1 MTSSSLVRPG
11 SAAVVAA
18 APMLAVVEVTAH
30 RPHAPRYHAYVQT
43 LNERIVEA
51 AAALGWDARRFAAGD
66 LGAAELLRV
75 TEGASAIVVAGGED
89 LDPAA
94 WGGRRG
100 YEGEGRH
107 DEEADAGQLA
117 LVRRALVRS
126 TPLLGI
132 CRGHQ
137 VIDVALGGTLVPH
150 LDDVHGTHRGAG
162 AVEDLMVDHDVEL
175 VPGSRVAAALGS
187 TTARVRSAHHQAID
201 RVGEG
206 LRVVARTADGGVE
219 AVEHESAPITGV
231 QWHPEDRGADRA
243 QLPLLLSLLA
253 VQAGAAS
260 LAA

>member
-1 MTSSSLVRPG
+1 MTSSHVRPG
-11 SAAVVAA
+11 SAADVVA

-30 RPHAPRYHAYVQT
+30 RPHAASYHAYVQT

-51 AAALGWDARRFAAGD
+51 ATDLGWDARRFAAGD
-66 LGAAELLRV
+66 LGVAELLRV
-75 TEGASAIVVAGGED
+75 TEGASAVVIAGGED
-89 LDPAA
+89 LDPTV

-107 DEEADAGQLA
+107 DEEADAGQVA

-150 LDDVHGTHRGAG
+150 LDDDHGTHRGSG
-162 AVEDLMVDHDVEL
+162 PVESLMVDHDVEL
-175 VPGSRVAAALGS
+175 VPGSRVALALGD
-187 TTARVRSAHHQAID
+187 TTARVRSAHHQAVG

-206 LRVVARTADGGVE
+206 LRVVARTADGGIE
-219 AVEHESAPITGV
+219 AVEHETAPITGV
-231 QWHPEDRGADRA
+231 QWHPEDRGADRT

-253 VQAGAAS
+253 EQAAALS
-260 LAA
+260 RVA

>member
-1 MTSSSLVRPG
+1 MTSSLVRPG

-18 APMLAVVEVTAH
+18 RPMLAVVEVTAH
-30 RPHAPRYHAYVQT
+30 RPHAPRYHSYVQT
-43 LNERIVEA
+43 LNERIVEDA
-51 AAALGWDARRFAAGD
+51 TALGWDARRVAAGD

-75 TEGASAIVVAGGED
+75 TDGASAIVIAGGED
-89 LDPAA
+89 LDPAT

-107 DEEADAGQLA
+107 DEEADAGQIA

-150 LDDVHGTHRGAG
+150 LDDADGAHRGSG
-162 AVEDLMVDHDVEL
+162 AVESLMVDHDVEV
-175 VPGSRVAAALGS
+175 VPGSRVAAALGA
-187 TTARVRSAHHQAID
+187 TTARVRSAHHQAVD

-206 LRVVARTADGGVE
+206 LQVVARTADGGVE
-219 AVEHESAPITGV
+219 AVEHETAPITGV
-231 QWHPEDRGADRA
+231 QWHPEDRGADRT

-253 VQAGAAS
+253 AQAGEVSRAA
-260 LAA
+260 

>member
-1 MTSSSLVRPG
+1 MSSSLVRPG

-30 RPHAPRYHAYVQT
+30 RPHSPSYHAYVQT
-43 LNERIVEA
+43 LNERIVAA

-75 TEGASAIVVAGGED
+75 TEGASAVVIAGGED
-89 LDPAA
+89 VHPTL
-94 WGGRRG
+94 WGGRAG

-107 DEEADAGQLA
+107 DEEADAGQVA

-137 VIDVALGGTLVPH
+137 VVDVALGGTLVPH
-150 LDDVHGTHRGAG
+150 LDDADQVHRGRG
-162 AVEDLMVDHDVEL
+162 RVESLMVDHDVVLE
-175 VPGSRVAAALGS
+175 PDSRVAAALGS
-187 TTARVRSAHHQAID
+187 STARVRSAHHQAVD
-201 RVGEG
+201 RIGEG

-219 AVEHESAPITGV
+219 AVEHETAPITGV
-231 QWHPEDRGADRA
+231 QWHPEDRGADRR

-253 VQAGAAS
+253 EQSGARS
-260 LAA
+260 RAA